1 MMKGRKIYC
10 LFDKGF
16 KKNDGKFSDERED
29 ENHELTLKSDN
40 KRDREQIPIE
50 RISVPKKT

>member
-50 RISVPKKT
+50 RILVPKKT